1 MIYLLLALMTGIIVG
16 VFFPWHAPLYF
27 GKYFSVALL
36 AALDSLLGAGKAVFE
51 RRFYVW
57 LFVTGFIT
65 NTCLAA
71 LLTYIGDRLG
81 VELYL
86 AAVITFGVRIFQDL
100 SIIRVHVFQRFSTT
114 GPQGVSETIQES
126 KGKSC

>member
-1 MIYLLLALMTGIIVG
+1 MIYLLTSLAIG
-16 VFFPWHAPLYF
+16 VAIGAFIPAALPVAW

-51 RRFYVW
+51 GRFNAG
-57 LFVTGFIT
+57 LFVSGFLT
-65 NTCLAA
+65 NTFLAG
-71 LLTYIGDRLG
+71 LLTYAGDRLG

-100 SIIRVHVFQRFSTT
+100 SILRVYLFKQFSTNS
-114 GPQGVSETIQES
+114 PQGEILEERNQ
-126 KGKSC
+126 